1 MKSLQRKVAVSL
13 CLSPL
18 MLLCAVVPAFSL
30 ENTGTGTKS
39 DLLLPPIA
47 PKYDFSA
54 NKPSNSSSNSNS
66 SSSNANGSNHSSYNS
81 GNSGSSYGS
90 SSRDADQEPPNAMND
105 AGKIALQQA
114 TTLYQQGKTDQA
126 EAAFRHVLTL
136 NVRCVDAYYNLGVIA
151 ETRGDFQSALNNYQ
165 VASRLNP
172 DDAELHD
179 AVTAVQG
186 KISQKAASDPR
197 NHSQQQQ
204 AQDLSRP
211 QPNREGLKQAAADA
225 QAAYKAG
232 NFDKAVNN
240 LNWVASQ
247 APNDPDVQY
256 ALSQAYKGK
265 GDQQNA
271 RAALSRALSLDPS
284 NRLYQT
290 AMSQLNS
297 RGGAP
302 VNSGSGYGAPPG
314 SGGSHSYTDDTANN
328 SSRQGKS
335 VPYTP
340 YNAPFSSAA
349 SQTGWQSA
357 SADDAPTGQ
366 ITPFTSQ
373 GESSLPGGGVHHG
386 GVAGSGSSGFFAG
399 TGGNGYG
406 TKTRLTRAAVGAGA
420 GMAMGAI
427 FSGGSHHMGRSMM
440 AGGLIGGALGLF
452 SGGW

>member
-1 MKSLQRKVAVSL
+1 MQIKVAVRFV
-13 CLSPL
+13 LSQI
-18 MLLCAVVPAFSL
+18 MLFCAVSPAFSL
-30 ENTGTGTKS
+30 NAGS
-39 DLLLPPIA
+39 DLLAPPLA

-54 NKPSNSSSNSNS
+54 NKPASS
-66 SSSNANGSNHSSYNS
+66 SSSNYSSS
-81 GNSGSSYGS
+81 GSGSSGSGGSGSNYGNS
-90 SSRDADQEPPNAMND
+90 NHADEEPPNAMNE
-105 AGKIALQQA
+105 AGKQALQQA

-172 DDAELHD
+172 DDSELHE
-179 AVTAVQG
+179 AVNAVQG
-186 KISQKAASDPR
+186 KIAQKAASDQR

-204 AQDLSRP
+204 AQQLARQ
-211 QPNREGLKQAAADA
+211 QPNTTSLKQAAADA
-225 QAAYKAG
+225 QTAYKAG
-232 NFDKAVNN
+232 NYDKAIGN

-271 RAALSRALSLDPS
+271 RVALGRALSIDPNNS
-284 NRLYQT
+284 LYQT
-290 AMSQLNS
+290 AMNQLNA
-297 RGGAP
+297 RGGGSS
-302 VNSGSGYGAPPG
+302 SGGRYGAPQS
-314 SGGSHSYTDDTANN
+314 SGGSHSYQDETA
-328 SSRQGKS
+328 SRQGKS

-340 YNAPFSSAA
+340 YNAPFSS
-349 SQTGWQSA
+349 STSSTGWQSA
-357 SADDAPTGQ
+357 SAEDAPTGQ

-373 GESSLPGGGVHHG
+373 GESSLPGTHHG
-386 GVAGSGSSGFFAG
+386 GVSGSGSSGFFMG
-399 TGGNGYG
+399 TGSNGGYG

-420 GMAMGAI
+420 GMAVGAL
-427 FSGGSHHMGRSMM
+427 FGAPSHHMGRSMVT
-440 AGGLIGGALGLF
+440 GGLIGGAIGLF